1 MCLCNHGNV
10 KKKKL
15 SINRIIKKKKNE
27 NCFFFFAPLSSESC
41 PGELAH
47 FTGKVGIFI
56 TGKVEPSLSGVQVTV
71 SSPDN
76 AAMEPVTLETD
87 ENGVYR

>member
-10 KKKKL
+10 KKKKKL
-15 SINRIIKKKKNE
+15 YKQNNKKKKMKIV
-27 NCFFFFAPLSSESC
+27 FSFFAPLSSESC